1 MPAAVSGKR
10 RPRRP
15 VKPPES
21 REVDMMII
29 LLTVIAIV
37 IAGVPLAAVVL
48 VTIAC
53 RREESARSMADRAP
67 GPLAGAARRL
77 LAFHASG
84 ISRPVSRAGSRN
96 RGRSA
101 DGHQEDIPA
110 VPAGVHLVPSQP
122 GVSSQRVVPSQPG
135 VPSQAMATSPVM
147 AAGAGPN
154 T

>member
-1 MPAAVSGKR
+1 
-10 RPRRP
+10 
-15 VKPPES
+15 
-21 REVDMMII
+21 MMII

-84 ISRPVSRAGSRN
+84 ISQPVSRAGSRN

-101 DGHQEDIPA
+101 DGHQEHTPA
-110 VPAGVHLVPSQP
+110 VPAGVPLVFSQP
-122 GVSSQRVVPSQPG
+122 VVPRQP
-135 VPSQAMATSPVM
+135 VVRSQAMATSQVM
-147 AAGAGPN
+147 AASAGRD